1 VEVDSSLLV
10 REPGWALLELDLAQ
24 GEAIFLDVGENF
36 DSAAQPFCFAAMA
49 RVARRVARVPF
60 DVFVSMSKLFGPRPR
75 IIHLFNIGH
84 CGSTLLHNVFN
95 ASGEAWSISEP
106 KFTWSVA
113 MAKSSIGKQ
122 DLLELARASLDFVAR
137 YPLPQPRDT
146 IVIKHV
152 SQGLSGLDIWRGVE
166 PQSKN
171 LFLYRNAVAWSDSL
185 YGFLQRLGRPKAMPR
200 ESRKFSWDVLSGGEP
215 VAFLDG
221 VLSLDDE
228 QLDYW
233 DLAAC
238 AWVLQLRQ
246 VQDAR
251 RLGMNIHSIRY
262 DELTQNKRVVLET
275 MFAYCGLDEGKV
287 SAALD
292 AFDRDAHEGEVTSHD
307 KPVEKLTDEAKARI
321 RQILRHARFAM
332 DPDVMI

>member
-1 VEVDSSLLV
+1 
-10 REPGWALLELDLAQ
+10 
-24 GEAIFLDVGENF
+24 
-36 DSAAQPFCFAAMA
+36 
-49 RVARRVARVPF
+49 
-60 DVFVSMSKLFGPRPR
+60 
-75 IIHLFNIGH
+75 
-84 CGSTLLHNVFN
+84 
-95 ASGEAWSISEP
+95 
-106 KFTWSVA
+106 
-113 MAKSSIGKQ
+113 
-122 DLLELARASLDFVAR
+122 
-137 YPLPQPRDT
+137 
-146 IVIKHV
+146 
-152 SQGLSGLDIWRGVE
+152 
-166 PQSKN
+166 
-171 LFLYRNAVAWSDSL
+171 
-185 YGFLQRLGRPKAMPR
+185 MPR

-262 DELTQNKRVVLET
+262 DELTQNKRAVLET

-292 AFDRDAHEGEVTSHD
+292 AFDRDAHDGEVTSHD

-321 RQILRHARFAM
+321 GQILRHARFAM